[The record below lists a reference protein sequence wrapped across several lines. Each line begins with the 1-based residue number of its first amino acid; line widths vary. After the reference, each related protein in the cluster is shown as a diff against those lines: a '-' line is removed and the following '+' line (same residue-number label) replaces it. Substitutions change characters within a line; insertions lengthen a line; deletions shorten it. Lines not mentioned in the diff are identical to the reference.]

1 MGRAFSSAPPTSARG
16 WCKMRIMPVA
26 AALAVAVVMIG
37 HAVMEEDA
45 SLVSS
50 LDAEGETE
58 TDWSKEQFKIK
69 VVNATNSSN
78 MTFKKPYE
86 NHVAHNKNSFAAL
99 GGWTPAQEKAI
110 AHAKEEMRRANV
122 YHEKK
127 EHEKKVAEMGCPCIG
142 EKYYNRVWNPQGP
155 PPPPGPA
162 GNNTNSTKPKCS
174 PTDPDSPCDDDP
186 KFGIKAMLKK
196 YGKLGPE
203 SSWQAIHE
211 KMRQE
216 AKRNLKIAEA
226 EAHEAFLVALPEFKK
241 MALEMPEFFTNG
253 KCICPKT
260 WTIPD
265 SVALSEKITKDLEA
279 DLMKHKRMLW
289 RQERINSGE
298 EARLAAQELAKEK
311 KIKAKAGKGP
321 APAPA
326 PAPAAKVWTAA
337 ERAERVKMATVK
349 ATLAGVRAFRKSLMQ
364 DIAIERAAMEK
375 RRLSESDDVT
385 NGVYALDE

>member
-216 AKRNLKIAEA
+216 AKRNLKMA
-226 EAHEAFLVALPEFKK
+226 EAHEAFLVALPEF
-241 MALEMPEFFTNG
+241 
-253 KCICPKT
+253 
-260 WTIPD
+260 
-265 SVALSEKITKDLEA
+265 
-279 DLMKHKRMLW
+279 KRMLW

-326 PAPAAKVWTAA
+326 PAPAAKVRTAA